1 MDRIKLIVG
10 GGINVAGLAAL
21 IGHFSG
27 LLG

>member
-27 LLG
+27 MLG